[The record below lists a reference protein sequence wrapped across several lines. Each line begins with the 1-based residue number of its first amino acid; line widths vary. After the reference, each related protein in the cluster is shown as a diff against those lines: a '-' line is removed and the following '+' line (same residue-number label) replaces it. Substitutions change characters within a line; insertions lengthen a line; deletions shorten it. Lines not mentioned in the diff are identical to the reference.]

1 MSSELI
7 EQATKAWD
15 EYDIAKVRSVAW
27 SSISYFGQ
35 RMSQAFSGEMST
47 TDYVHQLL
55 RDRVKPALREHLA
68 GVAIACGDMAS
79 ERLYFEGGRVVKFA
93 AVDGFDVSRASLDRY
108 TPNGLAFTPHVA
120 DCNRIVLPENAYHL
134 AVGSHGIHHIY
145 NLGNLFYQLHFAMAD
160 GGLMFMYEW
169 VGPEYLQIPPV
180 NYFLSMALLWLLFP
194 SRKVRTTHM
203 GVQKGLWLQSKPD
216 EFEPSEACNSS
227 ELMPQFKKYFK
238 PIKMVLHGG
247 LTYPIFEGIAQNID
261 QSKPL
266 NRFKIQFVY
275 HLEVVLTRMRII
287 KPLFVIVVAEKRDL
301 ERPFPMKRL
310 FSVYERIRS
319 RLKR

>member
-15 EYDIAKVRSVAW
+15 EYDIEKVRSVAW
-27 SSISYFGQ
+27 SSIAYFGQ
-35 RMSQAFSGEMST
+35 QMAKKFSGDTST

-55 RDRVKPALREHLA
+55 RDRVEPASQEKLA
-68 GVAIACGDMAS
+68 GVAIACGDMVS
-79 ERLYFEGGRVVKFA
+79 ERLYFENGSAVKFA
-93 AVDGFDVSRASLDRY
+93 AVDGYDVSKASLDRY
-108 TPNGLAFTPHVA
+108 TAKGLAFTPHVT
-120 DCNRIVLPENAYHL
+120 DCNRIVLPESAYHL

-145 NLGNLFYQLHFAMAD
+145 NLGNLFYQLHFAMKE
-160 GGLMFMYEW
+160 GGLLFMYEW

-180 NYFLSMALLWLLFP
+180 NYFLSSALLWLLFP
-194 SRKVRTTHM
+194 SRKTRTTHM
-203 GVQKGLWLQSKPD
+203 GVRKGLWLQSKPD

-261 QSKPL
+261 QTQPFNS
-266 NRFKIQFVY
+266 FKIRLVY
-275 HLEVVLTRMRII
+275 HLETVLTKLRII
-287 KPLFVIVVAEKRDL
+287 RPLFVIVVAEKREL

-310 FSVYERIRS
+310 FGLYERMRA
-319 RLKR
+319 RFRR